1 MGYSK
6 NYFMSNQEQKTIPVQ
21 ASQETLKGVY
31 ANQAQVLH
39 MGEEFILDFFTV
51 VPPSGV
57 LSSRIVLSP
66 SHFKRLLRA
75 MEENLKK
82 YEEQYGTIS
91 LAVVPDSKIE
101 FK

>member
-1 MGYSK
+1 MD
-6 NYFMSNQEQKTIPVQ
+6 NQEPKSINVHTSP
-21 ASQETLKGVY
+21 EMLKGVY

-39 MGEEFILDFFTV
+39 TGEEFVMDFFTV
-51 VPPSGV
+51 VPPSGT
-57 LSSRIVLSP
+57 LSARIVLSP
-66 SHFKRLLRA
+66 SHFKRLSRA

>member
-1 MGYSK
+1 MT
-6 NYFMSNQEQKTIPVQ
+6 NNQQPTIPVQ
-21 ASQETLKGVY
+21 AAPQDLKGVY

-39 MGEEFILDFFTV
+39 TGEEFVLDFFTV
-51 VPPSGV
+51 VPPAGA
-57 LSSRIVLSP
+57 LSARVVLSP

-82 YEEQYGTIS
+82 YEDQFGTIS
-91 LAVVPDSKIE
+91 LAVTADRKIE